1 MQTTSHT
8 NDWENDF
15 EWLRVRHLVKNAL
28 QRDDLPDM
36 NAILF
41 LIGIQE
47 LGRWEKFTKEQK
59 QDLMHI
65 GVCRVLE
72 YEECYEFAGRDADGW
87 PHYKELQ
94 PISVRGV
101 KEQESLLR
109 NNIIRYFYDLEKEN
123 GGLE

>member
-1 MQTTSHT
+1 MQ
-8 NDWENDF
+8 DWENDF
-15 EWLRVRHLVKNAL
+15 EWLRVKHLVKKAL
-28 QRDDLPDM
+28 QRDELPDL

-41 LIGIQE
+41 LIGVQE
-47 LGRWEKFTKEQK
+47 LGRWSKFTKEEK

-72 YEECYEFAGRDADGW
+72 YEDCYEFVGRDADGW

-94 PISVRGV
+94 PVSVQGL
-101 KEQESLLR
+101 KQQEDLLR
-109 NNIIRYFYDLEKEN
+109 KNIIRYFRDLEQEN